1 MLGTSDESLAF
12 IQEFT
17 TRRFK
22 NKNNNKSTAGASS
35 SHTQSTSSPP
45 QQKQRHEPQQ
55 KQKQQGQQNFPSLP
69 AEQNRQTDWPANIN
83 VYMKK
88 DTQGDYFSG

>member
-1 MLGTSDESLAF
+1 MLGTSDQSLAF

-22 NKNNNKSTAGASS
+22 NDKKSTVGPSS
-35 SHTQSTSSPP
+35 SSSNTQSISSPQ
-45 QQKQRHEPQQ
+45 QQKQQQ
-55 KQKQQGQQNFPSLP
+55 KQKQQFPSLP
-69 AEQNRQTDWPANIN
+69 AEQNRQTEWPANIN